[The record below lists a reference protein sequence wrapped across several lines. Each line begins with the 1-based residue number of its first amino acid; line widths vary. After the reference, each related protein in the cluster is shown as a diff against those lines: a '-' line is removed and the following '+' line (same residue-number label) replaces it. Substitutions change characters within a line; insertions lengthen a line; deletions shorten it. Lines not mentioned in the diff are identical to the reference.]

1 MLELRTLGGFVLS
14 AGFFTAALDDDSPPL
29 DAKRWACLGGSGA
42 LLCVVLLSRVQGWL
56 TLLSGLAFLMSV
68 AVLALA
74 AYAERSRRESRT
86 MALEPEWWPQFA
98 RDFEAYVHLA
108 SPEERRDDSHRA

>member
-1 MLELRTLGGFVLS
+1 MDAARSTGQPPSMSRAPMLELLTLGGFVLS

-42 LLCVVLLSRVQGWL
+42 LLCVALLSRVQGWL

-68 AVLALA
+68 AV
-74 AYAERSRRESRT
+74 
-86 MALEPEWWPQFA
+86 
-98 RDFEAYVHLA
+98 VA
-108 SPEERRDDSHRA
+108 SPHTPSARGGRAARWRWNR

>member
-1 MLELRTLGGFVLS
+1 MDATRSTGQSPSMSRAPMLELLTLGGFVLS
-14 AGFFTAALDDDSPPL
+14 AGSFIA
-29 DAKRWACLGGSGA
+29 
-42 LLCVVLLSRVQGWL
+42 
-56 TLLSGLAFLMSV
+56 
-68 AVLALA
+68 ALA

-108 SPEERRDDSHRA
+108 PREERRDDSHRA